1 MTSGRF
7 RFPTFSLITLGALM
21 LTASACDGGSSQG
34 CTQCPPIEGRYTLE
48 LDPGTTPASC
58 SGVSVVLPKGP
69 IEVSQQGSNVTAT
82 LDGLTLRGTLYST
95 NDFNLMGFG
104 TSQMDG
110 GTGQMD
116 GGTSGPESAS
126 LTGSYV
132 PAVGDGG
139 VPRLEGDWQGN
150 FSSTSSGTTRRCS
163 VTRPFTA
170 TRQ

>member
-1 MTSGRF
+1 MNSGRF
-7 RFPTFSLITLGALM
+7 RFPTFSLITMGTLI
-21 LTASACDGGSSQG
+21 LTASACGGGSSPG
-34 CTQCPPIEGRYTLE
+34 CTQCAPIEGRYTLE
-48 LDPGTTPASC
+48 LDPGTTPAAC
-58 SGVSVVLPKGP
+58 SGVTVELPKGP
-69 IEVSQQGSNVTAT
+69 LEVSRQGSDVTAA
-82 LDGLTLRGTLYST
+82 LDGLTLRGTLYPT
-95 NDFNLMGFG
+95 NDFNLIGFR
-104 TSQMDG
+104 SAQA
-110 GTGQMD
+110 D

-126 LTGSYV
+126 LSGSYV